1 MGVRENLNEGIEYLA
16 FWIIGTGCCVVNY
29 LMADAA
35 TCEVSRTQLWIWL
48 KYKAKLNDGRTIDE
62 KLIHL
67 ANKHLPTG
75 TKYELIDESVDLSDR
90 SFRNAWEYTAG
101 ASEQT
106 SADLSLDDQLK
117 YNHITQE
124 EYDAS

>member
-1 MGVRENLNEGIEYLA
+1 MVIIYDDSGRLA
-16 FWIIGTGCCVVNY
+16 QMTPAPKFLATLTGT
-29 LMADAA
+29 
-35 TCEVSRTQLWIWL
+35 EE
-48 KYKAKLNDGRTIDE
+48 E

-67 ANKHLPTG
+67 ANKDLPTG
-75 TKYELIDESVDLSDR
+75 TKYEITDEDTSDR
-90 SFRNAWEYTAG
+90 SFRNAWEYVAG
-101 ASEQT
+101 ASEKT